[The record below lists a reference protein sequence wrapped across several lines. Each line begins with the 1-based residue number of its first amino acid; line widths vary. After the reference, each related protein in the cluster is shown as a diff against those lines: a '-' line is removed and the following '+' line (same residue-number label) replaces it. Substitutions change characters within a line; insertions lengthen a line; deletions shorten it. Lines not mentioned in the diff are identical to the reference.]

1 MVVSELD
8 ESEQIQEILATKIS
22 MSVYNHLKLYK
33 NQFKENDMR
42 ATIAER
48 VKDTTSSEL
57 LYLFLYKMSIFE
69 KKYYASI
76 HN

>member
-1 MVVSELD
+1 
-8 ESEQIQEILATKIS
+8 

-69 KKYYASI
+69 KKYYASL